1 VYVVSASGW
10 QAGAHVVARFMD
22 VDVVVVL
29 AFGWCSPL
37 VHGHISSGIR
47 VCMGVRVWARIWVVF
62 VVAFG
67 VAIVDM
73 GVHSCGQRRGGACR
87 QGPAEGACGT
97 ARRRA
102 RGSVP

>member
-10 QAGAHVVARFMD
+10 QAGARVVARFM
-22 VDVVVVL
+22 VVVVVL

-37 VHGHISSGIR
+37 VHGHVSSGVR
-47 VCMGVRVWARIWVVF
+47 VCMGIRVWARVRVVF

-73 GVHSCGQRRGGACR
+73 GVHSRGQRRGGLCR

-97 ARRRA
+97 ARRRV

>member
-1 VYVVSASGW
+1 MYNTRKCEFNYVNIINPIYYCKKEDSYLPCL
-10 QAGAHVVARFMD
+10 QQ
-22 VDVVVVL
+22 
-29 AFGWCSPL
+29 PL
-37 VHGHISSGIR
+37 TQ
-47 VCMGVRVWARIWVVF
+47 VCMGVRVWARVQVVL

-73 GVHSCGQRRGGACR
+73 GVHSRGQRRGGLCR

-97 ARRRA
+97 ARRRV